1 MLFVAQGLLVLN
13 CQGFHTVNNGAAV
26 LSCRVMAVVLTHNR
40 RDLLKRCVE
49 HLRDQ
54 TYRPAEILV
63 VNNGSTDGTE
73 AMLAELGV
81 RCHTQTNVGSA
92 GGWYTGVERTLAE
105 GYDAVWLMDDDG
117 YPDSRALETLVAQL
131 KPGVAAVS
139 SMVVCENEPDRL
151 VFPMP
156 RLTLGGVPLV
166 VARSRKLGRAHDVES
181 ACQDGLYPFAH
192 FFNGA
197 LIGREML
204 LRAGQINRDYF
215 IFGDELDYLYRLMQ
229 LGPVYT
235 VTKALHLHPDVSDR
249 PLSDVKIYY
258 YIKNTFVINQHYLDW
273 VWVRHALTLVAAL
286 GRTGRRNGWGEAW
299 AYFAG
304 VKRRYFWGAI
314 VRGLQGRI
322 GKDFRV

>member
-1 MLFVAQGLLVLN
+1 MRIL
-13 CQGFHTVNNGAAV
+13 AAV
-26 LSCRVMAVVLTHNR
+26 VTYNRKALLTRCLDHLEKQVL
-40 RDLLKRCVE
+40 
-49 HLRDQ
+49 
-54 TYRPAEILV
+54 RPSDVLV

-73 AMLAELGV
+73 AMLCERGI
-81 RCHTQTNVGSA
+81 RCLTQENVGSA
-92 GGWYTGVERTLAE
+92 GGWHRAIQCAIDE
-105 GYDAVWLMDDDG
+105 GFDAVWLMDDDG
-117 YPDSRALETLVAQL
+117 YPDRHALGALAGELRSD
-131 KPGVAAVS
+131 VAALS
-139 SMVVCENEPDRL
+139 SLVVCEHQPDRL
-151 VFPMP
+151 VFPLP
-156 RLTLGGVPLV
+156 RLSSGGMPMIF
-166 VARSRKLGRAHDVES
+166 ARPRKLVLAAEVEA
-181 ACQDGLYPFAH
+181 ACASGLYPFAH

-204 LRAGQINRDYF
+204 LRAGPINRDYF

-258 YIKNTFVINQHYLDW
+258 YIKNTFVINQRYLDW

-304 VKRRYFWGAI
+304 AKRRYFWGAI